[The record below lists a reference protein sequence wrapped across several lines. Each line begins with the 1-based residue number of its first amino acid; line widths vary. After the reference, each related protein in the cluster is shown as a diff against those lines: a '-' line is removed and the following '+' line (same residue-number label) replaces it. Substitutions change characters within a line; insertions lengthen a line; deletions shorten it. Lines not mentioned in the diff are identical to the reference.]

1 MIETCGASRIR
12 PLGLAPSSSRANTP
26 PEGWEV
32 LKMPTAWR
40 RVGRGS
46 SIWMRR
52 SKDFRMP
59 SIART
64 LVEKEKIGE
73 PRGRTGPERVARERS
88 HDARRRG
95 L

>member
-1 MIETCGASRIR
+1 
-12 PLGLAPSSSRANTP
+12 
-26 PEGWEV
+26 
-32 LKMPTAWR
+32 
-40 RVGRGS
+40 
-46 SIWMRR
+46 MRR